1 MSSIITTRRAIAF
14 ASLAIVLAACGSS
27 NAASKVATLSTG
39 DPTGAATSTTL
50 SAKDSQDAILA
61 YAACMRENGVDMQ
74 DPTFDANG
82 NMTGGGL
89 GGGSGID
96 RGSTEFQT
104 AQDACGSLIEGIDFG
119 RGRRGNF
126 DATAIQTALA
136 DFTSCLREQGLQVDD
151 ITFGQP
157 GAGGGPGGPGG
168 GSIPA
173 PDGSIPPGGFDGP
186 PPSFQD
192 GGNGPGGAGFDP
204 TTRMIERLGLD
215 ATDPAVKAALD
226 VCQPIITNAFQP
238 TSTTTG

>member
-1 MSSIITTRRAIAF
+1 MSSIITIRRAMAF
-14 ASLAIVLAACGSS
+14 ASLAIVIAACGSS

-39 DPTGAATSTTL
+39 DPAGAATTTTL

-61 YAACMRENGVDMQ
+61 YAACMRENGVPMQ

-82 NMTGGGL
+82 TMTGGGC
-89 GGGSGID
+89 GRDSGID
-96 RGSTEFQT
+96 PRSTEFQT

-126 DATAIQTALA
+126 DPAAIQSALS

-151 ITFGQP
+151 ITLPQP
-157 GAGGGPGGPGG
+157 GAGGPGGANA
-168 GSIPA
+168 GSLPV

-186 PPSFQD
+186 PPSFQG
-192 GGNGPGGAGFDP
+192 GGNVPGGAGFDP
-204 TTRMIERLGLD
+204 TTRMIEQLGLD

-226 VCQPIITNAFQP
+226 ICQPILTKAFQP
-238 TSTTTG
+238 TTSTTTG